1 MTTIGID
8 LGTTHSLVAT
18 VLNGTPR
25 CLLDDDERAI
35 LPSVVGVNNNA
46 EPISVGYGALESMT
60 EEGQVFSSVKRFI
73 GRAPADAAADAQE
86 LKYVLADDSRVLRF
100 AVGEGTI
107 TPIELS
113 AVILNALQQRAEEC
127 LFSSAT
133 GAVIT
138 VPAYFD
144 DAQRQ
149 ATKDAARLAGLNV
162 LRLLNEP
169 TAAAIAY
176 GLSEGASGQ
185 KVVVYDL
192 GGGTFDISILELHE
206 GVFQVLSTA
215 GDTRLGGDDFDH
227 ALAHWVLQQNQMT
240 MEHFDAHDIQIFLRA
255 VEHAKR
261 EPQR

>member
-1 MTTIGID
+1 M
-8 LGTTHSLVAT
+8 
-18 VLNGTPR
+18 LNGTHAV
-25 CLLDDDERAI
+25 CDDDERAI

-46 EPISVGYGALESMT
+46 EPIQLATVPSRARLRPG
-60 EEGQVFSSVKRFI
+60 FSSVKRFI

-169 TAAAIAY
+169 TAAAIALVSLKVPVVESG
-176 GLSEGASGQ
+176 GLRSWWR
-185 KVVVYDL
+185 YL
-192 GGGTFDISILELHE
+192 
-206 GVFQVLSTA
+206 
-215 GDTRLGGDDFDH
+215 
-227 ALAHWVLQQNQMT
+227 
-240 MEHFDAHDIQIFLRA
+240 
-255 VEHAKR
+255 
-261 EPQR
+261 